1 MIRHLHTFLTAPSGR
16 FFSPRTLLWFCLS
29 LGLVLVYSLIALQ
42 EAFSAAHVIQDD
54 ARQHVFW
61 MQRFVNPALFP
72 DDRIADYFQSV
83 APGGYQLLY
92 RMAAATGLSPI
103 LFHKLL
109 PVGLNLIMAGYCFAT
124 CLCLLPIP
132 VAAFSATLL
141 LGQGLGTTDAIVSGT
156 PKAFIYP
163 LLLAFLYYLLRGR
176 LIPTLV
182 IIALQGLFYPQLV
195 FLSAGVL
202 VLRLGQWRGGRLG
215 LTPVKRDRLLSLSG
229 LALALVVLLPY
240 ALQSS
245 AFGPTLTLTAARDL
259 PELALPGSRSQY
271 FFDSDPAAYWLKGR
285 SGLRLATALTPVTN
299 GLGLLLPFLGL
310 FPKRFPLVRQV
321 QPAVTVL
328 PQLLVSSLA
337 MFAAAHLLL
346 FRLHLPSRYTQHSFR
361 IILSLAA
368 GMALVLLVDAVLRWA
383 MRPAGAAR
391 SAATVRPQPRWKIGG
406 AIALTSILGALVV
419 GYPVLVP
426 GFPLTAYQIGQYPAL
441 YEFLR
446 SQPTD
451 SLIASLSNEVNNL
464 PSFAQRSILTGSE
477 YAIPYHTGYYT
488 EIRQRT
494 TDLIRA
500 QYSADPAIVQEFIER
515 YGITHWLLDRNAFQ
529 PRYLTNQAWIQ
540 QYPAAAQ
547 AARQALQRESPALSG
562 LNDCVMF
569 ADRGLS
575 LLDARCIT
583 AALSR

>member
-1 MIRHLHTFLTAPSGR
+1 MIRHLHTFLTAPSLR
-16 FFSPRTLLWFCLS
+16 LSSPRTLFWFFLS
-29 LGLVLVYSLIALQ
+29 LSMVLIYSLMALP
-42 EAFSAAHVIQDD
+42 EAFSTAYVIQDD

-61 MQRFVNPALFP
+61 MQRFVDPALFP
-72 DDRIADYFQSV
+72 DDWIADYFQSV
-83 APGGYQLLY
+83 APAGYQLLY
-92 RMAAATGLSPI
+92 RMAAAVGLSPI

-109 PVGLNLIMAGYCFAT
+109 PVALNLVMAGYAFAT
-124 CLCLLPIP
+124 CLCLLPVP
-132 VAAFSATLL
+132 AAAFSATLF
-141 LGQGLGTTDAIVSGT
+141 LGQGLGITDAIVSGT

-176 LIPTLV
+176 LVPILV
-182 IIALQGLFYPQLV
+182 TIALEGLFYPQLV

-202 VLRLGQWRGGRLG
+202 ALRLGRWQGGRLR
-215 LTPVKRDRLLSLSG
+215 LTPVKRDRLLSLAG
-229 LALALVVLLPY
+229 LAVAFFVLLPY
-240 ALQSS
+240 AFQSS
-245 AFGPTLTLTAARDL
+245 EFGPTLTLAEARDL
-259 PELALPGSRSQY
+259 PELALPGSRSR
-271 FFDSDPAAYWLKGR
+271 FFYDDDPAAYWLEGR

-299 GLGLLLPFLGL
+299 ALGLLLPFLGL
-310 FPKRFPLVRQV
+310 FPKRFPLVREV
-321 QPAVTVL
+321 RPTVAIL
-328 PQLLVSSLA
+328 PQLLIASLT
-337 MFAAAHLLL
+337 MFVAAHLLL

-368 GMALVLLVDAVLRWA
+368 GMALVVLVDALLRWA
-383 MRPAGAAR
+383 GKAAGGKRTAGAGR
-391 SAATVRPQPRWKIGG
+391 SPGRGLVGAAITG
-406 AIALTSILGALVV
+406 LLGALVL
-419 GYPVLVP
+419 GYPALVS
-426 GFPLTAYQIGQYPAL
+426 GFPITAYQVGQYPEL

-464 PSFAQRSILTGSE
+464 PSFARRSILTGSE

-494 TDLIRA
+494 LDLIRA
-500 QYSADPAIVQEFIER
+500 QYSADPTVVQNFVDR
-515 YGITHWLLDRNAFQ
+515 YGVTHWLLDRNAFQ
-529 PRYLTNQAWIQ
+529 PAYLSNQPWIQ

-547 AARQALQRESPALSG
+547 AAREALLRETPALSR

-583 AALSR
+583 DSLAR